1 MEKGVCRLILMT
13 STTLVV
19 LGGLTAEATELPS
32 FEMLGFPI
40 TWTQVSVLGAAN
52 VQESSAIP
60 TLTLGGIPAFPHQI
74 AVLTPRPRNAEQ
86 ASTTRLTTIG
96 SSAQ

>member
-1 MEKGVCRLILMT
+1 MEKSMRWLVQMT

-19 LGGLTAEATELPS
+19 LGGLTAKASELPS

-40 TWTQVSVLGAAN
+40 TWTQVSVLGSAN

-60 TLTLGGIPAFPHQI
+60 TLTLGGMPASPHQI

-86 ASTTRLTTIG
+86 ATSAKLTTIG
-96 SSAQ
+96 SSAR

>member
-1 MEKGVCRLILMT
+1 VRRLILMT

-19 LGGLTAEATELPS
+19 LGGLTAEASELPS

-40 TWTQVSVLGAAN
+40 TWTQVSVLGSAN

-60 TLTLGGIPAFPHQI
+60 TLTLGGMPASPHQI

-86 ASTTRLTTIG
+86 ASSTKLTTIG
-96 SSAQ
+96 SSAP